1 MAVKLISNSKIS
13 LNTLNTPFRE
23 NIKAMWFYLKIST
36 RAKTKVLKIEIRRWI
51 KAQSIVSLRFSK
63 SIEIKTNKKRLP
75 QRISQL
81 ISWILLIV
89 FLTWRA
95 MRSIIPHLYYSR
107 RKTTN
112 KLLVKLPFHNSSH
125 NPSRHRFK
133 EGITIYLVH

>member
-13 LNTLNTPFRE
+13 LNTLNTSFRE
-23 NIKAMWFYLKIST
+23 NIKAIWFYLKIST
-36 RAKTKVLKIEIRRWI
+36 RAKTKVLRIEIRQWI

-112 KLLVKLPFHNSSH
+112 KLLAKLPFHNSSH

-133 EGITIYLVH
+133 EGITIYWVH